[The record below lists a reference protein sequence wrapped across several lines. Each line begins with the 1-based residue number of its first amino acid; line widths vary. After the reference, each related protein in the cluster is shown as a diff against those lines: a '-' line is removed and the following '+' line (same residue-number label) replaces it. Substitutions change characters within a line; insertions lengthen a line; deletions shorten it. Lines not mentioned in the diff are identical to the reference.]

1 MSPEAGRGGQVP
13 PPPPLPES
21 LLCLKDHVFARW
33 MPLRLADMPFAQHRL
48 KVACEAGLVAA
59 VWTNPVDVVI
69 AVLALPIHEHILA
82 VAGPAHAST
91 ARGDRRDL
99 RHPPARRVDRPKD
112 LDQFGHS
119 DDRRIEPSC
128 MRHGNEAKQCR
139 NDQWLA
145 SHAVSFVHSRQRRDR
160 RRRMPGA
167 QEAALRTGL
176 PQVCQCGCGP
186 PRPGSQAGQEVGLA
200 GFWVHA
206 FDQDRF
212 VPTAMPPSAAA
223 RLERPLVRRAPSEP
237 IPGES
242 GQDEAQCTC
251 EVRDSALRS
260 PHRSVD
266 RKHPRS
272 HP

>member
-1 MSPEAGRGGQVP
+1 MSAYSPSRDQLTR
-13 PPPPLPES
+13 PPL
-21 LLCLKDHVFARW
+21 
-33 MPLRLADMPFAQHRL
+33 
-48 KVACEAGLVAA
+48 EAIGVTF
-59 VWTNPVDVVI
+59 VTRPRGEWTD
-69 AVLALPIHEHILA
+69 
-82 VAGPAHAST
+82 
-91 ARGDRRDL
+91 
-99 RHPPARRVDRPKD
+99 KD
-112 LDQFGHS
+112 LDQLGHS

-139 NDQWLA
+139 NDQWLD

-223 RLERPLVRRAPSEP
+223 RLERPLVRRAPSKP

-242 GQDEAQCTC
+242 GQDEAQCY
-251 EVRDSALRS
+251 LRS
-260 PHRSVD
+260 SR
-266 RKHPRS
+266 
-272 HP
+272 